1 MSNMNFSETLCY
13 IIDNITYGEIMTKKK
28 RELDSIYQTYKNLT
42 LSELEDAFSNAETPE
57 KVDFFLN
64 LYNLKLAEHQQK
76 IIEGEFIL

>member
-1 MSNMNFSETLCY
+1 MAEN
-13 IIDNITYGEIMTKKK
+13 K
-28 RELDSIYQTYKNLT
+28 RALDSMYQTYKDLT

-57 KVDFFLN
+57 KVDFFLK